1 MITEEL
7 RETEKAYVAVLE
19 EVDELYYQPLLSA
32 LPADDPLSRRSS
44 TRYSAMSAGSTRSH
58 SPPQAIDIQA
68 HFTALPAPRTRTS
81 TADSLPLEDRPNST
95 STAWPSQSSIL
106 SRREINEIFS
116 NFADVLNLSR
126 FMLATLEEAIP
137 PRPSQPVPLVAPPG
151 PTDSSTPSRSAPDQP
166 IAAVLST
173 SAKSSASSTDGPP
186 FDLSRRQRTLSTR
199 SDAPR
204 RRKQPAPPLALG
216 KVLLPVLPFLKQYS
230 LFCANYGSA
239 LSRLAHL
246 EQSTTWR
253 AFVAK
258 QEKLQAGRI
267 GLAGLLLSIVQRVPR
282 YRLLLQELVD
292 YTEDDHPDAPDLRAA
307 FALVEAVA
315 NHLDTQ
321 IASHTHSLELLELQR
336 SFHGLPS
343 TLLEPGRRLVK
354 SGSLV
359 RIAQTGKEQKRQ
371 FFLFSDVLIEASQ
384 EEEWTAFTSTPGASF
399 TFRHR
404 FELDNV
410 TVVAK
415 DETGEDGVTKFG
427 VEVLSSQQSFLAFA
441 PSETIGSKRCEAPKC
456 SLRTIGRR
464 FSARPA

>member
-166 IAAVLST
+166 IAA
-173 SAKSSASSTDGPP
+173 
-186 FDLSRRQRTLSTR
+186 RTLSTR